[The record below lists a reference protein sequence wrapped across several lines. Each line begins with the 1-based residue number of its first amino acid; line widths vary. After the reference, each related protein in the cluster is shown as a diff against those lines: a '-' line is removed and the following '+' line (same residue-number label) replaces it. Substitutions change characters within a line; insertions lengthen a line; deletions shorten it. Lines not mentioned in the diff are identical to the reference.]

1 MTEGKRL
8 CDGCDRAA
16 LANEKLLVCRGCH
29 KAWYHNIDCQRR
41 DWRARHKAICSG
53 GTERTD
59 GSSYL
64 ASSTNRGSRT
74 STSSSS
80 SYHCFVEARQDR
92 NTKSWGIW
100 CCNDMSKRQRIV
112 NEATAVVNPVLV
124 TSQRNLRCSYCFQ
137 KLMFTGSTTA
147 ADSTPIP
154 SSPIHW
160 HCHRRCRTNDIF
172 WEWEARVI
180 LVQQKQKQH
189 HQNVPT
195 PTLLFLLRI
204 LRSPNNIQSTIISN
218 FVSNLDKLSS
228 EDIQNCQAIAHLALL
243 LISRTP
249 LPISSS
255 SSTSTTI
262 PTIAHITKLISII
275 MMNAFHITEGEG
287 TPVGIG
293 LYPIEASRLNHS
305 CEPNAIQTFMFLP
318 ATSPPR
324 LNITTTSPVKV
335 KTFRVRR
342 YYHNKFFT
350 LNSNCRSNVSF
361 FLFRS

>member
-1 MTEGKRL
+1 MRVSFRCKESFSFYLMAEGKRF
-8 CDGCDRAA
+8 CDGCDSAA
-16 LANEKLLVCRGCH
+16 LPNEKLLVCRGCH
-29 KAWYHNIDCQRR
+29 KAWYHNSDCQRR

-53 GTERTD
+53 GTQRA
-59 GSSYL
+59 GSSSSTSPCL
-64 ASSTNRGSRT
+64 ASSTSNNRGSR
-74 STSSSS
+74 TSSSS
-80 SYHCFVEARQDR
+80 SYHCYVEARQDR

-100 CCNDMSKRQRIV
+100 CCNDLSKRQRIV
-112 NEATAVVNPVLV
+112 NEATAMVNPVLL
-124 TSQRNLRCSYCFQ
+124 TSQRTLRCSYCFQ
-137 KLMFTGSTTA
+137 KLMFTSSTTA

-154 SSPIHW
+154 SSPVHW

-172 WEWEARVI
+172 WEWEAGVI
-180 LVQQKQKQH
+180 LEQQKQKQH

-195 PTLLFLLRI
+195 PTLLYLLRI
-204 LRSPNNIQSTIISN
+204 LRSPNDIQSTIISN

-228 EDIQNCQAIAHLALL
+228 EDIQSCQAIAHLLLL

-249 LPISSS
+249 LPMS
-255 SSTSTTI
+255 SSTTTI

-293 LYPIEASRLNHS
+293 LYPMEASRFNHS

-318 ATSPPR
+318 VTSPPR

-335 KTFRVRR
+335 TTF
-342 YYHNKFFT
+342 
-350 LNSNCRSNVSF
+350 
-361 FLFRS
+361 